1 MAIKIYKRNTAGR
14 RNMSKIVLDE
24 VDIKK
29 PEKSLLRKSNYKAG
43 RSKGKISVRFRGGRV
58 KRQYRVVDFKMNK
71 FDIPGTV
78 VAIERD
84 PNRGALIAL
93 VNYAD
98 GEKRYVLA
106 VKGLKKGDQI
116 LSGEKS
122 PIKEGNRLPLKKIP
136 VGTFLS
142 NVEFFPGGG
151 GQIARGAG
159 NFVTLQAIDGGKAT
173 LKMASGEIR
182 TVQDI
187 CFATI
192 GQVSNFEHNSYR
204 IGKAGR
210 RRYMGWRPSVR
221 GTAMNPVDHP
231 HGGGEGCQPIGL
243 KYPKTPWGKPALGKK
258 TRKKGKYSDKFILK
272 RRVKRK

>member
-14 RNMSKIVLDE
+14 RNMSKIVLE
-24 VDIKK
+24 GVEAKK
-29 PEKSLLRKSNYKAG
+29 PEKSLLKKLNYKAG
-43 RSKGKISVRFRGGRV
+43 RSKGKISIRFRGGRV
-58 KRQYRVVDFKMNK
+58 KRQYRLVDFKMDK
-71 FDIPGTV
+71 RDIPGKV
-78 VAIERD
+78 VALERD
-84 PNRGALIAL
+84 PNRSALIAL
-93 VNYAD
+93 INFAD

-106 VKGLKKGDQI
+106 VKGMKKGDRI
-116 LSGEKS
+116 LVGEKAA
-122 PIKEGNRLPLKKIP
+122 IKEGNRLPLKNIP
-136 VGTFLS
+136 VGTVLS
-142 NVEFFPGGG
+142 NIEYFPGKG
-151 GQIARGAG
+151 GQVARSAG
-159 NFVTLQAIDGGKAT
+159 SFAILQAIDGGKAI

-182 TVQDI
+182 TVQEQ

-192 GQVSNFEHNSYR
+192 GQMSNFEHNSYR

-221 GTAMNPVDHP
+221 GTVMNPVDHP

-272 RRVKRK
+272 RRAKRK